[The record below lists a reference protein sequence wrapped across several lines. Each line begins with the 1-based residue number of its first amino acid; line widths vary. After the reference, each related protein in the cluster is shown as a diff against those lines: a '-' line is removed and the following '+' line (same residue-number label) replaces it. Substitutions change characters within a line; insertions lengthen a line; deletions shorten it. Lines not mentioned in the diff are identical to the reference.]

1 MTDPDYITPK
11 EACAVI
17 GGTKAIS
24 LPTFYRDP
32 ELRALIEHPTKGIS
46 RISKPRLIETCAS
59 GPSAG
64 KPREWPSEKAKG
76 AKVAVA
82 TSGPPAKVHRDL
94 GNPLYHRPASA
105 SNI

>member
-32 ELRALIEHPTKGIS
+32 ELRALIEHPTRGIS
-46 RISKPRLIETCAS
+46 RISKPRLIQN
-59 GPSAG
+59 SAPAG
-64 KPREWPSEKAKG
+64 RAPRESRVKM
-76 AKVAVA
+76 
-82 TSGPPAKVHRDL
+82 PPARCDES
-94 GNPLYHRPASA
+94 RAS
-105 SNI
+105 